1 MSLARVALA
10 RITGALLVIFGVV
23 TVTFLLTRVVSPDPT
38 GLFVSPTA
46 DAAERAKVREALG
59 LSNPIPVQFISFLN
73 NLLHGNLGDSFTT
86 SQPVVA
92 DLVRRFPATAELA
105 LYALVAGT
113 FLGIDALLPVVT
125 MLAGVVGWAF
135 SGAVLVEGV
144 FGWPGIGQY
153 ALSAIQASD
162 FPAIQGFV
170 LLAAIVYVIIYQL
183 LELAYSA
190 IDPRIR
196 S

>member
-113 FLGIDALLPVVT
+113 FLGI
-125 MLAGVVGWAF
+125 VVGVIAAVKVNSWFDHVFLTGPEF
-135 SGAVLVEGV
+135 SYLDCANNADA
-144 FGWPGIGQY
+144 P
-153 ALSAIQASD
+153 S
-162 FPAIQGFV
+162 
-170 LLAAIVYVIIYQL
+170 
-183 LELAYSA
+183 
-190 IDPRIR
+190 R
-196 S
+196 